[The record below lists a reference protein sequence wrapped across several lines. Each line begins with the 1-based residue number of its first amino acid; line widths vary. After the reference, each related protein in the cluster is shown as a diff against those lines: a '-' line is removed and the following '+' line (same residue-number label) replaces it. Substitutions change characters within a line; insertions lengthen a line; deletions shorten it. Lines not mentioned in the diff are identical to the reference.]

1 MAEKQR
7 KAVRTTDLSHGFKMV
22 GVGPVVMT
30 ESQCGRT
37 GCDLTLTWAIFGQH
51 TAVPMGSVSQS
62 SYRRW
67 TKKHL
72 LLAAGVAV
80 LVAGLVLV
88 ALKTGLMEAADTAV
102 LGLREAG
109 PGIFFVAMALLPAV
123 GFPLIAFT
131 LAAGPVFG
139 PTLGAGW
146 VIVWSLTAVVANL
159 LLTFWLAN
167 RALRPLVRRLLTY
180 FEFRLPDGMAGG
192 AWQLTLIV
200 RLTPGPPFWVQS
212 YLLGLIR
219 VPLVP
224 YLVVSTS
231 VIAGYIIAL
240 VCGGAAIA
248 KGSGRLAFAAVGI
261 LVVSVVTLQ
270 LLRKRTARRRATA
283 S

>member
-1 MAEKQR
+1 M
-7 KAVRTTDLSHGFKMV
+7 
-22 GVGPVVMT
+22 
-30 ESQCGRT
+30 
-37 GCDLTLTWAIFGQH
+37 
-51 TAVPMGSVSQS
+51 
-62 SYRRW
+62 
-67 TKKHL
+67 
-72 LLAAGVAV
+72 LAAGVVA
-80 LVAGLVLV
+80 LVVILVLV
-88 ALKTGLMEAADTAV
+88 EHKAGLIQAVDTVV
-102 LGLREAG
+102 LDLREAG
-109 PGIFFVAMALLPAV
+109 PGAFFVAMALLPAV
-123 GFPLIAFT
+123 GFPLMAFT

-146 VIVWSLTAVVANL
+146 VIAWSLTAVVFNL
-159 LLTFWLAN
+159 LLTYWLAN
-167 RALRPLVRRLLTY
+167 RALRPLVHRLLAY
-180 FEFRLPDGMAGG
+180 FESRLPESPAGG

-240 VCGGAAIA
+240 VFGGEAIA

-270 LLRKRTARRRATA
+270 LLRKRTARRLPQK
-283 S
+283 